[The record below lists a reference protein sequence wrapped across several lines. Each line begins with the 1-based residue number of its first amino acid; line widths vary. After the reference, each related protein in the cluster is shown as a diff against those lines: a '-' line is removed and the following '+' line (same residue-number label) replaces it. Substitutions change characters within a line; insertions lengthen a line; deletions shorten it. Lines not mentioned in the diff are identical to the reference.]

1 MGTGVIPGFGRNG
14 VPFAP
19 GQPNPYDDDLRQFVS
34 DEIRYIPPGLAAAY
48 KDPFTYNIVFSA
60 LAGATTQTGF
70 AVINNDS
77 YFVVVQQTAT
87 IWDSATQA
95 TTNTQANV
103 APLLVRIA
111 DSSSGKFKMDQFTP
125 VGGYFGTSIAPFQ
138 WLRRGSIFM
147 PGGQIAAEVTNQTAA
162 TSFTVRLQFHGFKI
176 YNVPDKLAAM

>member
-1 MGTGVIPGFGRNG
+1 MGIP
-14 VPFAP
+14 V
-19 GQPNPYDDDLRQFVS
+19 PYDTDLKQFPS
-34 DEIRYIPPGLAAAY
+34 DEIRYIPPGLADQY
-48 KDPFTYNIVFSA
+48 KDPFTYNITFTA
-60 LAGATTQTGF
+60 IGGGATQTGF

-77 YFVVVQQTAT
+77 YFVVTQQTAT

-95 TTNTQANV
+95 TTNTQPNV

-147 PGGQIAAEVTNQTAA
+147 PGGQIAAELTNQTAA

-176 YNVPDKLAAM
+176 YNVPDRLAAM